1 MRNLNK
7 LLLTA
12 AALLFCAVSHAQNGV
27 ATFSWVAPTQRVDNT
42 ALTASDIVSYTLTSA
57 YCVGTAPNYT
67 MGALLGTTT
76 IPGNVTTFTKSDF
89 TLDTG
94 ATVHCFTLTTVAKQY
109 TTTNGVT
116 TQTGTVNSDPS
127 IVVSKKIVA
136 PGSAPTP
143 STVSAKPDPASGFSV
158 K

>member
-7 LLLTA
+7 LILTA

-42 ALTASDIVSYTLTSA
+42 ALPASDIVSYTLTSA

-67 MGALLGTTT
+67 MGAVLGTTT

-94 ATVHCFTLTTVAKQY
+94 ATVHCFTLTTVAKDY

-116 TQTGTVNSDPS
+116 TQTGTINSDPS
-127 IVVSKKIVA
+127 AIVFKKMVA
-136 PGSAPTP
+136 PGTQT
-143 STVSAKPDPASGFSV
+143 TVISAKPDPATGFAV